1 MAAPTESKNFS
12 SLTAG
17 ATLNNADEIYNQ
29 DNSEGT
35 ATNRP
40 KRTTWTTV
48 KAFLKTYFDTLYAP
62 VLGADDNYVTDAE
75 KVVVGNT
82 SGTNTGDE
90 AAADLTTA
98 GVVEL
103 ATGTETNTGTDAT
116 RAVTPDGLTD
126 WTGKPA
132 LTGALDLLY
141 ANIIGVPANTQTGT
155 SYTGVIGDAGK
166 MITMDNASANTVT
179 IPANAS
185 VAYTVG
191 TELHFSQ
198 LGAGATTVAIT
209 SDTLNV
215 ESSLTLVLAG
225 QYAVATAKK
234 ITATTWILFG
244 NLTAS

>member
-1 MAAPTESKNFS
+1 MAAPTASKDFS
-12 SLTAG
+12 SLTSGSAL
-17 ATLNNADEIYNQ
+17 ADADEIYNQ
-29 DNSEGT
+29 DASEGT
-35 ATNRP
+35 ATNKP
-40 KRTTWTTV
+40 KRVTWTVV
-48 KAFLKTYFDTLYAP
+48 KAFLKTYLDTLYAP

-90 AAADLTTA
+90 PAADLTTA
-98 GVVEL
+98 GIVEL
-103 ATGTETNTGTDAT
+103 ATGAETNTGTDAT
-116 RAVTPDGLTD
+116 RAVTPDGLDD
-126 WTGKPA
+126 WTGSAA
-132 LTGALDLLY
+132 LTGALDALY
-141 ANIIGVPANTQTGT
+141 ANINGVPANTQAGT
-155 SYTGVIGDAGK
+155 TYTCVIGDAGK
-166 MITMDNASANTVT
+166 LITMNNAASNIVT

-185 VAYTVG
+185 VAYDVG

-234 ITATTWILFG
+234 ITSTTWILFG

>member
-1 MAAPTESKNFS
+1 MAAPTASKDFS

-17 ATLNNADEIYNQ
+17 ATLNDADEIYNQ

-48 KAFLKTYFDTLYAP
+48 KAFLKTYLDTLYAP
-62 VLGADDNYVTDAE
+62 VLGADDNYVTDAQSTLIAALDADLATFSLPASTTISAF
-75 KVVVGNT
+75 GNT
-82 SGTNTGDE
+82 LVDDADAATARATLE
-90 AAADLTTA
+90 AAPL
-98 GVVEL
+98 
-103 ATGTETNTGTDAT
+103 
-116 RAVTPDGLTD
+116 
-126 WTGKPA
+126 
-132 LTGALDLLY
+132 
-141 ANIIGVPANTQTGT
+141 IGVGIVTKTDD
-155 SYTGVIGDAGK
+155 YTAILGDAGQ
-166 MITMDNASANTVT
+166 MITYDKGTAVTGT

-185 VAYTVG
+185 VAYAVG
-191 TELHFSQ
+191 TEIHYAQ
-198 LGAGATTVAIT
+198 LGAGALTIAIT

-244 NLTAS
+244 NLTAA